1 MGEQVQRL
9 EELDQIEMETLTP
22 LHRMEDREVVVVD
35 LDLLE
40 VPDLRGHQIP
50 EVQEV
55 QELLQHLQEFLL
67 LPEPRTQ

>member
-1 MGEQVQRL
+1 MVQRL
-9 EELDQIEMETLTP
+9 EDLDQIEMETNPSTF
-22 LHRMEDREVVVVD
+22 HMEDREVVVVD